1 MMNKEHIK
9 TIGRELTA
17 EEFDVL
23 IKEYMLEG
31 WREINDGSVS
41 SPGTFSDFQDS
52 FIDMVIEAV
61 GEAGQMKLAEEH

>member
-1 MMNKEHIK
+1 MKKEDIK
-9 TIGRELTA
+9 TIGRELTG

-41 SPGTFSDFQDS
+41 SPGTFNDFQDG
-52 FIDMVIEAV
+52 FIDMVSEVI
-61 GEAGQMKLAEEH
+61 GEVREEL